1 MDRLDAV
8 AARIAARHLG
18 LIPGSEA
25 RRVGFTRAQVRH
37 RVATGRW
44 VRLARDLYAIA
55 GAPRTWQREVLA
67 ACLVGPAGTVASHQS
82 AAGLWRLADPAST
95 PHVTVPR
102 SASGRVALARVH
114 HADLGPADI
123 TRIGPVPVTRVHRTL
138 VDLAAVSTTVALE
151 HAVDS
156 ALDAGQTSVRS
167 IEAAIGRAQ
176 AGRGR
181 PGVAA
186 LRRALA
192 AWTDPIRP
200 GSPAEARLLRHLRD
214 WGILDPVRQH
224 ELRDA
229 DGVVVARID
238 VAWPSARVGLEYDGR
253 GPHGPRRVEPDE
265 HRHAAVEALG
275 WTLHHASRADLQ
287 PGDRRLRDLLAE
299 LRRRPAA

>member
-8 AARIAARHLG
+8 AAAIAARHLG
-18 LIPGSEA
+18 LIPGAEA

-44 VRLARDLYAIA
+44 VRLTRDLYAIA
-55 GAPRTWQREVLA
+55 GAPLTWQRAVLA
-67 ACLVGPAGTVASHQS
+67 ACVVGPSGTVASHQS
-82 AAGLWRLADPAST
+82 AAALWRLADPGRT

-102 SASGRVALARVH
+102 SASGRVTIARVH
-114 HADLGPADI
+114 HADLDPADI
-123 TRIGPVPVTRVHRTL
+123 TRIGPIPVTRVHRTL
-138 VDLAAVSTTVALE
+138 VDLAAVATTTALE
-151 HAVDS
+151 QAVDT
-156 ALDAGQTSVRS
+156 ALDGGQTSLRS

-186 LRRALA
+186 LRTALA

-214 WGILDPVRQH
+214 WGFLDPVRQH
-224 ELRDA
+224 EVRDTE
-229 DGVVVARID
+229 GVIVARID
-238 VAWPSARVGLEYDGR
+238 VAWPEARVGLEYDGR
-253 GPHGPRRVEPDE
+253 LPHGPRRVEHDE
-265 HRHAAVEALG
+265 RRHAAVEALG
-275 WTLHHASRADLQ
+275 WTLHHASRADLR
-287 PGDRRLRDLLAE
+287 PGDRRLPDLLAP